1 MGCVRFLPLR
11 QTVAGRTPG
20 ALSALCAF
28 TLLMLEASPA
38 AGAVGTLGEGIAAYD
53 RGDYPLAFEIL
64 DDIALD
70 SHELSSLP
78 DVSTIDA
85 EPTRVAPTTASEP
98 AESPTWRPLHTDVQ
112 VPRSTGRCE
121 SGPSHLVQ
129 LTCRRPR

>member
-64 DDIALD
+64 DDLALD
-70 SHELSSLP
+70 SHELSSMP

-98 AESPTWRPLHTDVQ
+98 AESPAEPKP
-112 VPRSTGRCE
+112 PRSAYM
-121 SGPSHLVQ
+121 PPAA
-129 LTCRRPR
+129 LTST